1 MKIDNICLVLTACM
15 VPSPDVFALEIK
27 DVNVRKQQY
36 IDSLIFYIR
45 NTNLKKIIFCDNSN
59 FKELDEIKKLAE
71 ENNKEFEWICFQ
83 GNTNKTIEKGK
94 GYGEGEIL
102 KYVCENSKLIQRC
115 EYMLKIT
122 GRLKITNINHLI
134 RLAKEKKNYVNIYI
148 DKKNQFYA
156 DTRCFLIVV
165 SEFKKYLINEYEN
178 VNDKLGETLELCIGN
193 KIMNSE
199 MSYNAFITYIG
210 YEGVSGSTGL
220 KYHLNVRDKIYLSF
234 RQFGK
239 FMFKRKAVYE
249 PIENYQSGIVLDES
263 EWSRKF
269 SDFSNKRL
277 AIYGAGILGKRLYK
291 LCIKHCVII
300 IWADGNYKK
309 IKRQYGKKIESPDS
323 IKFKK
328 VDYVV
333 IAVTD
338 LCVFKEIYEMLKIQQ
353 MQETRIAWY
362 DGQEMRLINEKE
374 KVNGWEK

>member
-15 VPSPDVFALEIK
+15 VPSPDVFTLEIK
-27 DVNVRKQQY
+27 DVTVRKQQY

-59 FKELDEIKKLAE
+59 SKELDEIKKFAE
-71 ENNKEFEWICFQ
+71 ENNKEFEWIYFQ

-122 GRLKITNINHLI
+122 GRLKITNTNNLI

-156 DTRCFLIVV
+156 DTRCFLIAVP
-165 SEFKKYLINEYEN
+165 EFKQYLINEYEN

-193 KIMNSE
+193 KIVNSE
-199 MSYNAFITYIG
+199 MSYNEFITYIG

-220 KYHLNVRDKIYLSF
+220 KYHLNIRDKIYLSF

-249 PIENYQSGIVLDES
+249 PIENYQIGIVLDES

-269 SDFSNKRL
+269 SKLSNKRL

-291 LCIKHCVII
+291 LYIKHCVIV
-300 IWADGNYKK
+300 IWVDANYKK

-338 LCVFKEIYEMLKIQQ
+338 VCIFKEIYEMLKMQQ
-353 MQETRIAWY
+353 MQETKIAWY
-362 DGQEMRLINEKE
+362 DGQEMRLTSEKD
-374 KVNGWEK
+374 KVNG